1 MEMDRTCLKN
11 AEEAWIT
18 KYRSVVKVP
27 SIQQS
32 RLMKVR
38 VAINSVYN
46 IVSLRVHRT
55 LNHWTQA
62 RMQRPAPS
70 SQPVL
75 VTEPQSLARKM
86 NQATMNQSTM
96 NQTTKNQA
104 ESGERPSETATAR
117 SKTA

>member
-1 MEMDRTCLKN
+1 MEMDRTCLKS

-38 VAINSVYN
+38 VAINSVYS
-46 IVSLRVHRT
+46 IVSLPVHRI
-55 LNHWTQA
+55 LKHWTQA
-62 RMQRPAPS
+62 RMQRMQRPAPS

-75 VTEPQSLARKM
+75 VPKPQSLARKM
-86 NQATMNQSTM
+86 NLATMNQATM
-96 NQTTKNQA
+96 NQA